1 MRVLSS
7 LLGLL
12 LLLSIFPC
20 APARAQTSP
29 PTPEVRERHL
39 PRGARTNRRT
49 APAKAPAVRLA
60 QAQRPVPQNPP
71 PAASPSPSPNTSP
84 GANEPPSLAEPPADA
99 PLVQPPPNEAP
110 AMAPAAAA
118 ESSANAASKIIQLYD
133 DFRALKD
140 RLPFGLGAG
149 VYLFYYQPVSRRTT
163 LAGGSLDGVF
173 EVYAFYLKLDKE
185 FRGFGGHAE
194 LRVRDGGH
202 VAAGSNNAYLR
213 GFFTSNVWFQEVYA
227 YYTPGPVFKLKFG
240 KVYRR
245 TGIFWDDSFFGNL
258 LYFDG
263 HKLNPDYGGSAEGVV
278 PLAGDRV
285 TFSYDAQYFL
295 QSDGINGSFE
305 FGRTLGPVP
314 DGGDLQALRTYHPAP
329 EGQRDSAGTRVG
341 VFRNT
346 VNGRVGFTFQPHK
359 RFGVSVGG
367 SALTAVIRRASTAD
381 GYRDQARMSHAGGDL
396 TLQLGPATV
405 FAEYVR
411 QYGPGVRDAD
421 YVWTGARATWKRVSL
436 RFNASYVRYH
446 LPQPVEEYILQPG
459 VTVTIGG
466 GLAALVEYNE
476 WQRRNPQAYAGYTSY
491 DRSLNFVLAYSY

>member
-1 MRVLSS
+1 MRVPSS
-7 LLGLL
+7 LLGLI
-12 LLLSIFPC
+12 LLLSLLPC

-29 PTPEVRERHL
+29 PTPEVRERRL
-39 PRGARTNRRT
+39 PRGARTNRRV
-49 APAKAPAVRLA
+49 APAPAARLA
-60 QAQRPVPQNPP
+60 QAQRPAPKPKP
-71 PAASPSPSPNTSP
+71 PAPTSSPPATDATP
-84 GANEPPSLAEPPADA
+84 GTTEPPSLADPPADA
-99 PLVQPPPNEAP
+99 PLVEPPPTEAP
-110 AMAPAAAA
+110 AQGPAAAA
-118 ESSANAASKIIQLYD
+118 ESSASMASKVIQLYE

-202 VAAGSNNAYLR
+202 VASGSNNAYLR

-227 YYTPGPVFKLKFG
+227 YYTPGPFFKLKLG

-263 HKLNPDYGGSAEGVV
+263 HKLSPDYGGSAEGVV
-278 PLAGDRV
+278 KLKGDQV
-285 TFSYDAQYFL
+285 TLSYDVQYFL
-295 QSDGINGSFE
+295 QSDGINGAFD
-305 FGRTLGPVP
+305 FGRTIGTVP
-314 DGGDLQALRTYHPAP
+314 NGGDLQALRIYHPAP
-329 EGQRDSAGTRVG
+329 EGQRDSAGNRIG

-359 RFGVSVGG
+359 RLGMSVGG
-367 SALTAVIRRASTAD
+367 SALTTVIRRASTAD
-381 GYRDQARMSHAGGDL
+381 AYRDQARMSQAGGDL
-396 TLQLGPATV
+396 TLQLGPLTAFV
-405 FAEYVR
+405 EYVR
-411 QYGPGVRDAD
+411 QFGPGARDAD
-421 YVWTGARATWKRVSL
+421 YVWTGARATWNRVSL
-436 RFNASYVRYH
+436 RFNASYVRYQ
-446 LPQPVEEYILQPG
+446 LAQPVEEYILQPG

-466 GLAALVEYNE
+466 GLAALVEYDE
-476 WQRRNPQAYAGYTSY
+476 WQRRDPQQTPGYASY